1 MDEDGE
7 AEYGAP
13 PRLGFRA
20 RGRWWPRGRRR
31 KAATALGRRWGTRRR
46 TRRDLGGEGKY
57 LREEGGLTR
66 TRSRGGGLVLI
77 PGVAAAWGGEPVGRR
92 PQARALG
99 RPHSEDD
106 AGGGAGR
113 LGSARWAEAQG
124 GARWPAGPISP
135 VEGWGAFPFSFTVN
149 SFSFLF

>member
-31 KAATALGRRWGTRRR
+31 MAATALGRRWGTRRR

-66 TRSRGGGLVLI
+66 TRSRGEGSSLSLALPRRGAASRSGGDRRHGRSVARIVKTTREGELV
-77 PGVAAAWGGEPVGRR
+77 G
-92 PQARALG
+92 LG
-99 RPHSEDD
+99 RP
-106 AGGGAGR
+106 GGLRPKGVGVVA
-113 LGSARWAEAQG
+113 SWANQ
-124 GARWPAGPISP
+124 PS
-135 VEGWGAFPFSFTVN
+135 
-149 SFSFLF
+149 